1 MLALSPARDLFA
13 LSSSTTKAP
22 YHNSSDLP
30 NSSLS
35 LNSALNSS
43 FSFAKSF
50 TSSSRQQPFVETPA
64 QRRAR
69 VAFSQKDNHEG
80 ERRVERVESWVRDQ
94 AQHSAFM
101 VKSAKMLSENEKAY
115 KGHKRRSGT
124 SSYRREGAFAPKLVP
139 DEIILGRM
147 FKDSSNVLSSITEE
161 EEPYILYSTPIP
173 RYSMPAPY
181 YNNTHPSPTN
191 SSRKPSHQRRLSD
204 LEAIPEE

>member
-22 YHNSSDLP
+22 YHNSSNLL

-43 FSFAKSF
+43 FSFTKSF

-69 VAFSQKDNHEG
+69 VAFLQKENHEG
-80 ERRVERVESWVRDQ
+80 ERRAERVESWVRDQ

-101 VKSAKMLSENEKAY
+101 VKPAKMLSESEKVY
-115 KGHKRRSGT
+115 KGHKRGSGT
-124 SSYRREGAFAPKLVP
+124 YRREGAFAPKLVP

-181 YNNTHPSPTN
+181 YNITHLSPTN